1 MKKSKNTL
9 LAALAFS
16 AAINLNGC
24 VYGPPFDP
32 SNNANQNAY
41 GPPPSGYLES
51 ELNDASYDPSDNI
64 EAGVYGAPV
73 EEWGIEDNNG
83 SQNGNN
89 ADGETQTVSDNK
101 NGTNE

>member
-24 VYGPPFDP
+24 VYGPPYDP
-32 SNNANQNAY
+32 SDNVLQGAY

-51 ELNDASYDPSDNI
+51 APDETSQDNI
-64 EAGVYGAPV
+64 SYTEAQPTS
-73 EEWGIEDNNG
+73 EDNNG
-83 SQNGNN
+83 T
-89 ADGETQTVSDNK
+89 DD
-101 NGTNE
+101 TN

>member
-24 VYGPPFDP
+24 VYGPPYNP
-32 SNNANQNAY
+32 SDNVLQGAY
-41 GPPPSGYLES
+41 GPPPSEYLETS
-51 ELNDASYDPSDNI
+51 SKPQ
-64 EAGVYGAPV
+64 
-73 EEWGIEDNNG
+73 DNN
-83 SQNGNN
+83 
-89 ADGETQTVSDNK
+89 ETLPENST

>member
-32 SNNANQNAY
+32 SDNVLQGAY
-41 GPPPSGYLES
+41 GPPPSGHMES
-51 ELNDASYDPSDNI
+51 EPNSA
-64 EAGVYGAPV
+64 
-73 EEWGIEDNNG
+73 
-83 SQNGNN
+83 SQNNI
-89 ADGETQTVSDNK
+89 TDNEAQSASEGR
-101 NGTNE
+101 NDTDGTNNDQRY